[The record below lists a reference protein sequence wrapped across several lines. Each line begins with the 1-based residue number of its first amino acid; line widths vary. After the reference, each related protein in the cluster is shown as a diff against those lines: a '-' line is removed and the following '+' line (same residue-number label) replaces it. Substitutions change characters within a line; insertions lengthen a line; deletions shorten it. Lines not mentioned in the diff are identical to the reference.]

1 MRLNFSFISTMLLII
16 VLILSACKCND
27 CDYDYL
33 TYQIENK
40 LASPIQVRFVSKSYP
55 TKNVDVLISVNEIKD
70 VINGES
76 GLYGFGLVSYDS
88 AFITVNSTEYRY
100 IRNQSNSLLSSSLYL
115 HNGSSKKNGKT
126 LNTYKLI
133 VDEDFLLKSSK

>member
-1 MRLNFSFISTMLLII
+1 MKLNFRFRSTLLLII
-16 VLILSACKCND
+16 VLILSSCKCND

-33 TYQIENK
+33 LYQIENK
-40 LASPIQVRFVSKSYP
+40 LASPIHVRFVSNIYP
-55 TKNVDVLISVNEIKD
+55 ERNFETTIESNEIKD
-70 VINGES
+70 IIEGET
-76 GLYGFGLVSYDS
+76 GLDGFGLVSYDS

-115 HNGSSKKNGKT
+115 NNGSSKKNGKT